1 MYTRRGST
9 ERNNQIRDFNTKEAL
24 ETVIDFECKSNMGV
38 SGVYRYRGGTKLLL
52 YVIFYEICQI
62 LGSDSL

>member
-24 ETVIDFECKSNMGV
+24 ETVIDFECKSIA
-38 SGVYRYRGGTKLLL
+38 K
-52 YVIFYEICQI
+52 IFEIRKFNYISNESKIKIKQTRDFF
-62 LGSDSL
+62 L